1 MSFCSQ
7 RLVSLRLALRWQ
19 RGSTVT
25 RVACRRIVHTNSALP
40 VPPSLRNLDTKDEV
54 RAARDWLSMF
64 KHHTIPKNLVEVTFA
79 RSSGPGGQNV
89 NKVNTK
95 ATLRCP
101 VDASWIPQWAIEGLR
116 KSTYYVSSSQSILI
130 TSTLHRSQAQN
141 VDDCL
146 SKLHT
151 LISDMAAKELKNEPS
166 EEQKAR
172 VQQLERAEKA
182 KRRAEK
188 SHRSHVKSTRSKRFD
203 D

>member
-1 MSFCSQ
+1 M
-7 RLVSLRLALRWQ
+7 ALCWQ
-19 RGSTVT
+19 RRATSIIPRIAG
-25 RVACRRIVHTNSALP
+25 RRIVHTSQALP
-40 VPPSLRNLDTKDEV
+40 VPPSLRNLNTKDEV
-54 RAARDWLSMF
+54 QAARDWLSLF
-64 KHHTIPKNLVEVTFA
+64 KHHAIPKNLVEVTFA

-101 VDASWIPQWAIEGLR
+101 VDASWIPKWAAEGLR
-116 KSTYYVSSSQSILI
+116 KSPYFVSSSRSILI
-130 TSTLHRSQAQN
+130 TSTAHRSQSQN
-141 VDDCL
+141 VADCL

-172 VQQLERAEKA
+172 VRQLERAEKA

-188 SHRSHVKSTRSKRFD
+188 SHRSHVKSSRSKRFD